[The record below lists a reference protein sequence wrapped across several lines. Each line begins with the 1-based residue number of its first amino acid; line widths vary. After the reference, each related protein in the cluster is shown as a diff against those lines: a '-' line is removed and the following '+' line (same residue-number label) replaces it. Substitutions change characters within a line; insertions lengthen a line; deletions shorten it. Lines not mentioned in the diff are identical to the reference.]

1 MQARIRNWVHS
12 LANCIHK
19 LVIAT
24 APPVYDLDDLLD
36 KVTAA
41 NLHGET
47 DTGTQQG
54 REAW

>member
-1 MQARIRNWVHS
+1 MQAQIRNWVHS
-12 LANCIHK
+12 LAVRIRK
-19 LVIAT
+19 LVIAQ

-41 NLHGET
+41 NVHSE
-47 DTGTQQG
+47 TGTGTPHG